1 MARRPSVI
9 RREPLEVKP
18 VPIEAPEAAAGSRYV
33 FPWLLLLLAGSGCAA
48 LIYEIVWFQLL
59 QFVIGSSAV
68 SLGLLLAAY
77 MGGLCLGSVLLP
89 RIIRDYASAL
99 WTPLRIYA
107 ALELGIAALGIIAL
121 FGVPLVGRAYLAGA
135 TNGLLGVIL
144 RGVIAAVCLLPPTIL
159 MGASL
164 PAISRWVESTQ
175 KGVSRLGLLYSA
187 NVAGAVLGCLLAGF
201 YLLRVYDM
209 AVATYAAAAINTA
222 VAGFA
227 LVLAGFAR
235 QGNRKGREER
245 SAGSRAARAP
255 GALLVYLAIA
265 LSGLAALGSEV
276 VWTRLLSLLLGATV
290 YTFSLI
296 LAVFL
301 MGLWAGSGAGSFLAR
316 RINRPRLALAAC
328 QILAALSIAW
338 TAFHLA
344 SILPYWPVD
353 PWLSTNPWFN
363 FDLDF
368 TRCFRAIFPATLLWG
383 ASFPLALAAA
393 AAEGEDPGRLT
404 GEVYAANTAGSIVG
418 ALVFSLALIPAAG
431 TAGSER
437 LLIWLAVGAA
447 AVALTAAGAG
457 RASWPAGGV
466 GQAWWP
472 AGAYRFR
479 PLVAGA
485 AFAGIALLA
494 WGLTETVSPVPWQ
507 MIAYGRRVAPILRG
521 LNVVT
526 DVQPTPL
533 FVGEGV
539 SSSVVIS
546 QRGDQRFFYVS
557 GKSEASSAPLD
568 MRLQRMM
575 GHIPALF
582 HLRPQW
588 VLVVGFGAGVT
599 AGSFVPYPEVGS
611 IVICELEPIIPPAS
625 DEFFGQQN
633 YHVLGDRRV
642 QVVYDDARHF
652 IFTAPQKFDVIT
664 TDPIHPWVKGTS
676 TLYSKEYYELVKR
689 HLNPGGV
696 VAQWLP
702 VYDSDEETV
711 KTELATFFDVF
722 PNATVFSN
730 YTDGDGYDLVLIGRE
745 DAAPID
751 VDALEKRLEQ
761 PAYKGVAAS
770 LADAGFHSAVDL
782 LATYAGRASDLRPLV
797 TGVPINEDLNLRL
810 QYLAGMGLNS
820 VASPQIYRDIL
831 AYRQFPEGLFAGA
844 ARLDALRAVLGRRHR
859 TF

>member
-9 RREPLEVKP
+9 RRE
-18 VPIEAPEAAAGSRYV
+18 AAAAQPVEVVSKEPLAVSVSV

-59 QFVIGSSAV
+59 ELVIGSSGV

-77 MGGLCLGSVLLP
+77 MGGLCLGSILLP
-89 RIIRDYASAL
+89 RFVQGRRAVV
-99 WTPLRIYA
+99 WTPLGTYA
-107 ALELGIAALGIIAL
+107 ALELGIALLGIIAVY
-121 FGVPLVGRAYLAGA
+121 GVPLVGRIYLAGA
-135 TNGLLGVIL
+135 TTGLFGLVL
-144 RGVIAAVCLLPPTIL
+144 RGVVAAVCLVPPTVL

-164 PAISRWVESTQ
+164 PAISRWVESTP
-175 KGVSRLGLLYSA
+175 KGISRLGLLYSA
-187 NVAGAVLGCLLAGF
+187 NVAGAVVGCLLAGF
-201 YLLRVYDM
+201 YLLRVHDM
-209 AVATYAAAAINTA
+209 AVATYAAAAINAA
-222 VAGFA
+222 VAA
-227 LVLAGFAR
+227 LAYALASFAR
-235 QGNRKGREER
+235 PRNAEEKEATAHR
-245 SAGSRAARAP
+245 TRVVRAP
-255 GALLVYLAIA
+255 GAALVYIAIA
-265 LSGLAALGSEV
+265 FSGLAALGAEV

-290 YTFSLI
+290 YTFSII

-301 MGLWAGSGAGSFLAR
+301 VGLWAGSGLGSWLAWR
-316 RINRPRLALAAC
+316 VGRPGLALAAC
-328 QILAALSIAW
+328 QLLAAVSIAW

-344 SILPYWPVD
+344 SVLPYWPVD
-353 PWLSTNPWFN
+353 PWLSTSPWFN
-363 FDLDF
+363 FDLDV
-368 TRCFRAIFPATLLWG
+368 TRCFRAVFPATLLWG
-383 ASFPLALAAA
+383 ASFPLALLAA
-393 AAEGEDPGRLT
+393 AAEGEDPGRLA

-418 ALVFSLALIPAAG
+418 ALMFSLALIPAAG

-437 LLIWLAVGAA
+437 LLIWLAAAAA
-447 AVALTAAGAG
+447 AVALAAGLVRASRPVG
-457 RASWPAGGV
+457 HASWPV
-466 GQAWWP
+466 I
-472 AGAYRFR
+472 RVR
-479 PLVAGA
+479 PLISGA
-485 AFAGIALLA
+485 ALAGIALLA
-494 WGLTETVSPVPWQ
+494 WGLSVTVSAVPWQ

-539 SSSVVIS
+539 STSVVIS
-546 QRGDQRFFYVS
+546 ERGDQRFFYVS

-582 HLRPQW
+582 HRRPQS

-599 AGSFVPYPEVGS
+599 AGSFVKYPEVES
-611 IVICELEPIIPPAS
+611 VVICELEPVIPPAS
-625 DEFFGQQN
+625 DEFFGEQN

-642 QVVYDDARHF
+642 RLVYDDARHF
-652 IFTAPQKFDVIT
+652 IFTARQKFDVIT

-702 VYDSDEETV
+702 LYDSDEETV
-711 KTELATFFDVF
+711 KTGLATFFEVF
-722 PNATVFSN
+722 PNATVWSN

-745 DAAPID
+745 DGSPID
-751 VDALEKRLEQ
+751 VDALEKRLDQ
-761 PAYKGVAAS
+761 SAYKGVAAS
-770 LADAGFHSAVDL
+770 LADAGFLSALDVL
-782 LATYAGRASDLRPLV
+782 KTYAGRASDLLPLV
-797 TGVPINEDLNLRL
+797 ANVPANEDLNLRL

-820 VASPQIYRDIL
+820 VRSPEIYRDIL
-831 AYRQFPEGLFAGA
+831 AYRQFPEGLFSGEGA
-844 ARLDALRAVLGRRHR
+844 EGLRVVLGRRHR